1 MQSRALF
8 ENISQFCTF
17 LPRFFNP
24 ILITHFILY
33 IYILYIIC
41 IYIIYILYIKC
52 VWNVSYDDEVSL
64 ESVLA
69 PTTEI
74 YH

>member
-1 MQSRALF
+1 M
-8 ENISQFCTF
+8 
-17 LPRFFNP
+17 
-24 ILITHFILY
+24 
-33 IYILYIIC
+33 C